1 MLWPMFQNT
10 EDLRWQFDNTQPPFL
25 LKSAERGVA
34 LTPFSANLTRLW
46 RFIWSG
52 CADFI
57 KVIVCKAWQRYLFF
71 VLTLDSGGGLM
82 QPPWVFFVMATEPL
96 GRSRGNFAYLT
107 GHPLRYLWQINFDQ
121 VRSGHRAMT
130 SQEEQFPIDLSR
142 KSCFQPHNWL

>member
-1 MLWPMFQNT
+1 MLLPMFQNT

-52 CADFI
+52 CANFI

-82 QPPWVFFVMATEPL
+82 QPPWVFFCNGHWTAGQITRKFCIPY
-96 GRSRGNFAYLT
+96 GASFALLVADKFWP
-107 GHPLRYLWQINFDQ
+107 GQ
-121 VRSGHRAMT
+121 VRSQSYDVTGGTASDRFVKEIVFSAT
-130 SQEEQFPIDLSR
+130 
-142 KSCFQPHNWL
+142 